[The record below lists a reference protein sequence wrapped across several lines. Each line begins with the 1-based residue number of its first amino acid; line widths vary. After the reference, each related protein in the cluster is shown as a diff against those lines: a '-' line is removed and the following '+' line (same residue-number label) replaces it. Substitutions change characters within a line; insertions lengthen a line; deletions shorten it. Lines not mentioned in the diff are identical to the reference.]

1 MLQKITELCKSGLS
15 LMMIVV
21 MMMMAVV
28 IMMVVF
34 MMVLQDKCDAEAIE
48 IFLKIMTMIGDD

>member
-1 MLQKITELCKSGLS
+1 MLQKIIVLCKSGLS
-15 LMMIVV
+15 V
-21 MMMMAVV
+21 MMMVM
-28 IMMVVF
+28 MMVVF